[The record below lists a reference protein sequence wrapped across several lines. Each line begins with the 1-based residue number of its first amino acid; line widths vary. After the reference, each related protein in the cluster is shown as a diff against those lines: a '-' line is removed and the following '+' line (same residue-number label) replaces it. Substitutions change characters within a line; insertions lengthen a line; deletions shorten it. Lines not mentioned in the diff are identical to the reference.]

1 MANKINIAVVDD
13 QQLFRKGIV
22 ALLRQI
28 KDFNICFEAEN
39 GEDFFEKLEDEITP
53 DVILL
58 DLQMPVMDGIATTV
72 KLKKRFPEVKII
84 ILTMHDEEE
93 MIVHL
98 IEKGAHGFLPK
109 NEEIKNVIDSIY
121 SVHQTGH
128 FFNEKVSQALVRGL
142 MSSKKI
148 TPIFENTELNER
160 EIKIVQL
167 ICKELTSPEIGKELL
182 LSTKTIDNH
191 RMEILKKVGARNTAG
206 LVMYAMKKGLIS

>member
-1 MANKINIAVVDD
+1 MADKINIAVVDD
-13 QQLFRKGIV
+13 QQLFRKGII
-22 ALLRQI
+22 ALLKPV
-28 KDFNICFEAEN
+28 KDFIICFEAEN
-39 GEDFFEKLEDEITP
+39 GEDFFEKLESNTMP

-109 NEEIKNVIDSIY
+109 NEEINNVIDSIY

-128 FFNEKVSQALVRGL
+128 FFNEKVSQATVRGL

-148 TPIFENTELNER
+148 TPVFEKAVLNER
-160 EIKIVQL
+160 EIKIIKF

-191 RMEILKKVGARNTAG
+191 RVDILKKVGARNTAG
-206 LVMYAMKKGLIS
+206 LVMYAMKNGLIS

>member
-1 MANKINIAVVDD
+1 MADKINIAVVDD
-13 QQLFRKGIV
+13 QQLFRKGIIS
-22 ALLRQI
+22 LLKPI

-39 GEDFFEKLEDEITP
+39 GEDFFEKLEEEIMP

-58 DLQMPVMDGIATTV
+58 DLQMPIMDGIATTI

-84 ILTMHDEEE
+84 ILTIHDEEE

-109 NEEIKNVIDSIY
+109 NEDIKNVIDSIY

-148 TPIFENTELNER
+148 TPLFENAELNDR
-160 EIKIVQL
+160 EIKIIKL
-167 ICKELTSPEIGKELL
+167 ICKELTSPEIAEELL

-191 RMEILKKVGARNTAG
+191 RVEILRKVGARNTAG
-206 LVMYAMKKGLIS
+206 LVMYAMKHSLIS